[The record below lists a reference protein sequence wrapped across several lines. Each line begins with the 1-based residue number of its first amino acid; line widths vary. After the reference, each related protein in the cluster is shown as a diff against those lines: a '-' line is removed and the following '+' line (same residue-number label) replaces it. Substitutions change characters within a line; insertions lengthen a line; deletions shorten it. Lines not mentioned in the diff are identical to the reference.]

1 MPLLWMLSALML
13 GEVGKESGYCGSLG
27 GIWGGC
33 PVGLF
38 NRSVLGLD
46 TLKIEG
52 SFGEKWLTNKTK
64 SLRTLSWNGSIPL
77 EDSQQFNKNTL
88 RRFKESILFNRYH
101 HEWVTHHPHWCCKES
116 MTNFWSRAPNYVLRI
131 YRYSLLEIIG
141 SMKSE
146 EKNLCL

>member
-1 MPLLWMLSALML
+1 ML
-13 GEVGKESGYCGSLG
+13 GKVGKESGYSGSFG
-27 GIWGGC
+27 NIWG
-33 PVGLF
+33 VVLLGLF
-38 NRSVLGLD
+38 SGSILGLD

-52 SFGEKWLTNKTK
+52 SFGEKLLTNKTK
-64 SLRTLSWNGSIPL
+64 SLRMLSWNGSIPL

-88 RRFKESILFNRYH
+88 RSFKESILFNRYH

-116 MTNFWSRAPNYVLRI
+116 MTNFWSSTPNYVLRI

-146 EKNLCL
+146 EKNLYL